1 MLRAL
6 KKGRMGAKPEFLFT
20 NLGTIQKWPILGNTG
35 ISARIVIGPALERV
49 HATLLVAAPMPHHPT
64 HQSTE
69 IIPVL
74 THALI
79 ILPSF
84 SKYQHIKE
92 IGQNSPHATGYIE

>member
-1 MLRAL
+1 MTRPDRWELI
-6 KKGRMGAKPEFLFT
+6 E
-20 NLGTIQKWPILGNTG
+20 TI
-35 ISARIVIGPALERV
+35 ISRPL
-49 HATLLVAAPMPHHPT
+49 PYHPT

-84 SKYQHIKE
+84 SKYLYIKE
-92 IGQNSPHATGYIE
+92 IGQNPPQTMDYIE